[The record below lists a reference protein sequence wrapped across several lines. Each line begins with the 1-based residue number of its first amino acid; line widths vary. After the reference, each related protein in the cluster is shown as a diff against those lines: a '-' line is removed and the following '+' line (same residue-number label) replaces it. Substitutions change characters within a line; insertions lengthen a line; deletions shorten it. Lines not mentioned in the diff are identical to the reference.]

1 MDNYYLIY
9 VGDNKKRTRKNLS
22 GTLFTI
28 GRRKIRDIVIS
39 GGYAYISR
47 DHVELTLKCGK
58 WFVRD
63 TSKHGTWL
71 NNKRLIKMKE
81 QQLEHEDKIIL
92 IDPES
97 IHPQSPNDDLADLT
111 IEFFDEDK
119 EATTETIAGDEKVM
133 GSPGPNYISRI
144 DSEYYY
150 GEENIGFTGMQI
162 TVFDELYKEKRVNQ
176 QTIEKVFT
184 DAATCIYNI
193 SNKLQKFTD
202 YEYIENKK
210 GVGWLFKNDWL
221 DD

>member
-1 MDNYYLIY
+1 
-9 VGDNKKRTRKNLS
+9 
-22 GTLFTI
+22 
-28 GRRKIRDIVIS
+28 
-39 GGYAYISR
+39 
-47 DHVELTLKCGK
+47 
-58 WFVRD
+58 
-63 TSKHGTWL
+63 
-71 NNKRLIKMKE
+71 
-81 QQLEHEDKIIL
+81 
-92 IDPES
+92 
-97 IHPQSPNDDLADLT
+97 
-111 IEFFDEDK
+111 
-119 EATTETIAGDEKVM
+119 M

-184 DAATCIYNI
+184 DAANCIYNI